1 MRHHDYGIFLLQLH
15 EKVLHNLAGDRVKRT
30 RGLIR
35 EDVVRLHC
43 KTSCQAKSLLLAD
56 REPHGGTLQPV
67 LHLFPQSDFSQ
78 IVLHDIGK
86 FLFLRMHSVYSA
98 AVGDIVKYGHR
109 QRTRALGHET
119 DASAQLYQVTVAGT
133 DDILSRPRRFGKSLL
148 VSTLKCYFEGKKE
161 LFKGLA
167 IDKLEKEWK
176 QYPVFH
182 LDFNGNN
189 FTNPGELEVILENF
203 VASQEMIYG
212 KSPFRDSLGGRFEY
226 VLKAAHEKTGLRAVV
241 LIDEYDKP
249 ILDVLDTQIKTS
261 IKGEE
266 RLLEDWNREVL
277 KGFYSVFKAADANLQ
292 FVLLTGVTKFSQVS
306 VFSGFNQPNDIS
318 MDEHYE
324 ALCGITE
331 EELYSTFD
339 EQIKAM
345 AVRYKTTEEGMKY
358 KLKRKFDGYHF
369 SPNMLD
375 IYNPFSILN
384 ALSKKILADYWF
396 RTGSPTYLVR
406 LLSHFDENINE
417 MVNRFYPT
425 SSFID
430 YKADVE
436 APLPMIYQS
445 GYLTI
450 KDWNMDTD
458 SYLLDFPNDE
468 VRSGFLTLVASSY
481 LKPSKSTDAWII
493 QVVDVMSKGDC
504 HQLENLMTSFFASIP
519 YSQRRKDDEREKE
532 RYFQYTF
539 YLVLRMISC
548 FTVFIEKQQSEG
560 RVDCVVE
567 TPNYI
572 YIFEFKR
579 DGSAEEALKQIED
592 MGYAREY
599 AADGRK
605 IYQIGCNFSSK
616 TGTIDG
622 WKVK

>member
-1 MRHHDYGIFLLQLH
+1 MKYPIGIQSFEQIIEDDYVYL
-15 EKVLHNLAGDRVKRT
+15 D
-30 RGLIR
+30 
-35 EDVVRLHC
+35 
-43 KTSCQAKSLLLAD
+43 KTALVYDLV
-56 REPHGGTLQPV
+56 TN
-67 LHLFPQSDFSQ
+67 
-78 IVLHDIGK
+78 GK
-86 FLFLRMHSVYSA
+86 IYF
-98 AVGDIVKYGHR
+98 
-109 QRTRALGHET
+109 
-119 DASAQLYQVTVAGT
+119 
-133 DDILSRPRRFGKSLL
+133 LSRPRRFGKSLL

-182 LDFNGNN
+182 LSFG
-189 FTNPGELEVILENF
+189 GQNF
-203 VASQEMIYG
+203 VEPYALDKVLEEFVAMAERIYG
-212 KSPFRDSLGGRFEY
+212 REELAETLGSRFKA
-226 VLKAAHEKTGLRAVV
+226 VLGKAHQKTGMRAVV

-249 ILDVLDTQIKTS
+249 LLDVMDMDISVQNEYGKMT
-261 IKGEE
+261 
-266 RLLEDWNREVL
+266 LEDYNRNLL
-277 KGFYSVFKAADANLQ
+277 KGVYSVFKEADDDLQ

-436 APLPMIYQS
+436 SPLPMIYQS

-450 KDWNMDTD
+450 KNWNMDTD

-481 LKPSKSTDAWII
+481 LKPSKSTDAW
-493 QVVDVMSKGDC
+493 
-504 HQLENLMTSFFASIP
+504 
-519 YSQRRKDDEREKE
+519 
-532 RYFQYTF
+532 
-539 YLVLRMISC
+539 
-548 FTVFIEKQQSEG
+548 VF
-560 RVDCVVE
+560 R
-567 TPNYI
+567 
-572 YIFEFKR
+572 
-579 DGSAEEALKQIED
+579 
-592 MGYAREY
+592 
-599 AADGRK
+599 
-605 IYQIGCNFSSK
+605 
-616 TGTIDG
+616 
-622 WKVK
+622 